1 MATEAGSATISPRR
15 RVMAILGH
23 ERRLIWVAVI
33 YAMGVGLLSLAIP
46 VGVQAFVNTV
56 AFGQLRQLVVVLAL
70 LVLVGLG
77 FAGAM
82 RALQTFVVEVI
93 QRRLFARVAL
103 EVATRLPRVRVER
116 LDGAHGPELV
126 NRFFDV
132 LTVQKSAALLL
143 LDGVAVILSTVIG
156 LVLLAIYH
164 PILLGFGLVLGAAV
178 ALVVFVLG
186 RGAATTS
193 IDESYAKYRLAA
205 WLEELARHSVLW
217 RSREG
222 TALAERRAEEL
233 TRDWV
238 AKRRAHFKI
247 LFRQV
252 IGSLTLHAV
261 ASAALLGIGG
271 FLVVERQLTLGQ
283 LVAAELIVTA
293 VLSNVSKFGKY
304 LEATYDLAAA
314 AYKLG
319 YLIDLPLERDGGPR
333 AGATSA
339 ARDPRGAALRID
351 GVRFAYRGR
360 EQALLDG
367 AALELEPGARVALL
381 GPSGTGKSTLAALLD
396 GRREPQAGRV
406 DVDGLDTRDW
416 PLDALRDAVVVVRG
430 AELFEG
436 TIEENVSLGRADV
449 DARVVREALERV
461 GVWPTI
467 AAFPDGIR
475 TQLLPGGAPL
485 SAGDAERVAIARALA
500 GRPRLLVLDEL
511 TGIEAKG
518 RRELL
523 ALLAAIPG
531 FTLVYLGPP
540 EDAGLLPRTLFL
552 DGGQFTD
559 GRRAPPRP
567 AHESES
573 TV

>member
-1 MATEAGSATISPRR
+1 MATGSAMISARR
-15 RVMAILGH
+15 RVAALLGH

-56 AFGQLRQLVVVLAL
+56 AFGQLRQPVIVLAL

-82 RALQTFVVEVI
+82 RGLQTFVVEII

-103 EVATRLPRVRVER
+103 EVATRLPRARVEKF
-116 LDGAHGPELV
+116 DGAHAPELV

-143 LDGVAVILSTVIG
+143 LDGVGLVLSTVIG

-164 PILLGFGLVLGAAV
+164 PILLVFGLVLGGAV

-193 IDESYAKYRLAA
+193 IEESYAKYRVAA
-205 WLEELARHSVLW
+205 WLEELARHSATW
-217 RSREG
+217 RSRAG
-222 TALAERRAEEL
+222 TALAEARAEEL

-238 AKRRAHFKI
+238 AKRRAHFRVV
-247 LFRQV
+247 FRQV
-252 IGSLTLHAV
+252 MGSVVLQAV

-271 FLVVERQLTLGQ
+271 YLVVERQLTLGQ

-293 VLSNVSKFGKY
+293 VLSNVAKFGKY
-304 LEATYDLAAA
+304 LEATYDLVAAA
-314 AYKLG
+314 DKLG
-319 YLIDLPLERDGGPR
+319 YLLDLPLERDER
-333 AGATSA
+333 AEAAASA
-339 ARDPRGAALRID
+339 PVAHDARGAALRLD

-360 EQALLDG
+360 DQALLDG
-367 AALELEPGARVALL
+367 ATLEVAPGARVALL
-381 GPSGTGKSTLAALLD
+381 GPSGAGKSTLAALLD
-396 GRREPQAGRV
+396 GRREPHSGRV

-416 PLDALRDAVVVVRG
+416 PLEALRDSVVVVRG

-436 TIEENVSLGRADV
+436 TIEDNVSLGREGV

-461 GVWPTI
+461 GVWATI
-467 AAFPDGIR
+467 AAFPDGMR
-475 TQLLPGGAPL
+475 TEILPGGAPL
-485 SAGDAERVAIARALA
+485 SAGDAQRVAVARALA
-500 GRPRLLVLDEL
+500 GRPRLVVIDEL
-511 TGIEAKG
+511 VGLDAQC

-523 ALLAAIPG
+523 SLLASCPG
-531 FTLVYLGPP
+531 FTLLYLGPP

-552 DGGQFTD
+552 DGGRLID
-559 GRRAPPRP
+559 RLA
-567 AHESES
+567 A
-573 TV
+573 